1 MKIFDVLPTPQ
12 LTRTNPAHVGSAPL
26 TNPNEKIV
34 PPAERKL
41 GTFESYLTNA
51 VSTMNDQQLEVGRV
65 EQKLLTDP
73 DSVDVHD
80 VVTAMA
86 KAQMSLSLA
95 QTVIDRLVSGWSEIS
110 TTR

>member
-1 MKIFDVLPTPQ
+1 MTVNALE
-12 LTRTNPAHVGSAPL
+12 LTRTNPAHVGTAPL
-26 TNPNEKIV
+26 SSAVQAHKNAASKNSGVSET
-34 PPAERKL
+34 KL
-41 GTFESYLTNA
+41 LDA
-51 VSTMNDQQLEVGRV
+51 VSSMNEQQLAVGRV
-65 EQKLLTDP
+65 EQQLITNP

-95 QTVIDRLVSGWSEIS
+95 KNVIDRVVSGWNEIS